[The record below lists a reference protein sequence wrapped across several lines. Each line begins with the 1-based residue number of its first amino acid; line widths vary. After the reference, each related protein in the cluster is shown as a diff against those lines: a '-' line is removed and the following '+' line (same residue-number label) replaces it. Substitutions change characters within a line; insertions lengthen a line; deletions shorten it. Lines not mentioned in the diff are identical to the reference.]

1 LPNDCHVTRQRG
13 SACLEALP
21 EFCAAKVAS
30 CPKGSPW
37 WEGGAGFDRR
47 EILDREGESLH
58 PCPEFCAAK
67 VAGCRELT
75 FDEFLWA
82 AKRYIGAMST
92 LLVKHAQVLAT
103 MDDQRRE
110 IADGGLFIEDGFIKQ
125 VGTTAALPDTA
136 DKVLD
141 LSGHL
146 ILPGFINTHHHFFQ
160 TLTRAVPGAQDAGLF
175 DWLRTL
181 YPIWAR
187 MTAEH
192 IEVSTKLA
200 LAELALSG
208 CTTAFDHLYL
218 FPNDS
223 RLDDEIE
230 AAKTI
235 GLRLHASR
243 GSMSLGESDGGL
255 PPDSVVETDAEILAD
270 TQRLIETYHD
280 ASAGSMTQVVV
291 APCSPFSVTT
301 DIMRN
306 SAEMAR
312 AFGVSMHTH
321 LAETMDEEEF
331 CISTYGRRPIELME
345 DLNWM
350 GDDVWFAHSVFI
362 NDAEIGRMADTRTGV
377 AHCPSSNMRLASG
390 IAPVRKYLAAN
401 VPTGLG
407 VDGSASNDGSHLL
420 GEARL
425 AMLLSR
431 LDAAPNQSGGEL
443 MKARTAIEIATRGG
457 AEVLNRPDLGSLEQ
471 GKAADFIAVD
481 LNRIEYA
488 GSLHDPVAAA
498 MLCAPVNVD
507 FNYVGGRAIVANR
520 ELVTTELPPLI
531 ERHNRLAS
539 QLLDA

>member
-1 LPNDCHVTRQRG
+1 
-13 SACLEALP
+13 
-21 EFCAAKVAS
+21 
-30 CPKGSPW
+30 
-37 WEGGAGFDRR
+37 
-47 EILDREGESLH
+47 
-58 PCPEFCAAK
+58 
-67 VAGCRELT
+67 
-75 FDEFLWA
+75 
-82 AKRYIGAMST
+82 MST

-110 IADGGLFIEDGFIKQ
+110 IADGGLFIEDGFISH
-125 VGTTAALPDTA
+125 VGTTAELPDTA
-136 DKVLD
+136 DEVLD
-141 LSGHL
+141 LTGHL
-146 ILPGFINTHHHFFQ
+146 ILPGFINTHHHFYQ

-223 RLDDEIE
+223 CLDDEIE
-230 AAKTI
+230 AAKDV

-255 PPDSVVETDAEILAD
+255 PPDSVVETDSEILAD

-280 ASAGSMTQVVV
+280 GSPGSMTQVVV

-301 DIMRN
+301 DIMRD
-306 SAEMAR
+306 SAELAR

-362 NDAEIGRMADTRTGV
+362 NDAEIGRMANTRTGV

-420 GEARL
+420 GEARM

-457 AEVLNRPDLGSLEQ
+457 AEVMNRPDLGSLES
-471 GKAADFIAVD
+471 GKAADFIAMA

-488 GSLHDPVAAA
+488 GALHDPVAAA

-507 FNYVGGRAIVANR
+507 YNYVAGRAVVANR
-520 ELVTTELPPLI
+520 ELVKLELPSLI
-531 ERHNRLAS
+531 ERHNRLAG
-539 QLLDA
+539 QLLNA